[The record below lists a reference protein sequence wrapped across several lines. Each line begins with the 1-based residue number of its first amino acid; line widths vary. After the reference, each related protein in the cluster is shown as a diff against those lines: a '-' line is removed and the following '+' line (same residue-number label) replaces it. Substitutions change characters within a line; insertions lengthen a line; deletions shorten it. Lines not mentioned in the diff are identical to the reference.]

1 MFRNYNFEEARQ
13 EWMRIR
19 SQIHNEKAQNYID
32 GIVTIL
38 EQITKKENI
47 YPNDA
52 TLMDLQ
58 SVVGILEY
66 TGFHSLEG

>member
-1 MFRNYNFEEARQ
+1 MLRNYNFEEARQ
-13 EWMRIR
+13 EWMRVR

-38 EQITKKENI
+38 EKITAKENI

-58 SVVGILEY
+58 SVVGCLNY
-66 TGFHSLEG
+66 VG